1 MKTSAVKAA
10 LLAAITAL
18 GFNASAP
25 AQPAWPE
32 RPIKLVVPYP
42 AGGNADS
49 TARLLAT
56 QLSDRL
62 GQQVLVDNRPGGGGT
77 IGATAVAKAPADGY
91 TLLLDATAFTV
102 NPSLFS
108 KLAYDPAKDFAP
120 ISQIT
125 RVPML
130 LVVPAASPLKSV
142 ADLVRAAK
150 ASPGKLSYASA
161 GNGGAQHLAAELYKQ
176 GTKLSMVHIPY
187 RGGAPALT
195 DLAGGQV
202 DLMFSATSASG
213 TFVKSGKLRA
223 LAITSA
229 ERSADW
235 PDLPTVAE
243 GGLPGFAVY
252 EWNGLFAPAGTPPA
266 VLQRL
271 ETETRAALSSAELK
285 SRLSDL
291 GVQPVG
297 SSSADFRRFVQAET
311 TRWADVIKRAGIRM
325 D

>member
-1 MKTSAVKAA
+1 MKTSNFKAA
-10 LLAAITAL
+10 LLAAFTTL
-18 GFNASAP
+18 CFGASAW
-25 AQPAWPE
+25 AQSAWPD

-62 GQQVLVDNRPGGGGT
+62 GQQVVVDNKPGGGGT
-77 IGATAVAKAPADGY
+77 IGATAVAKSPADGY

-130 LVVPAASPLKSV
+130 LVVPTASPLKST

-161 GNGGAQHLAAELYKQ
+161 GNGGAQHLAAELFKQ
-176 GTKLSMVHIPY
+176 GTKVSMVHILPW
-187 RGGAPALT
+187 RRACADGPGRRPT
-195 DLAGGQV
+195 GPDVQRDIGIR
-202 DLMFSATSASG
+202 
-213 TFVKSGKLRA
+213 KLRQGRQAARPGDHLRRA
-223 LAITSA
+223 LHGMA
-229 ERSADW
+229 RRAD
-235 PDLPTVAE
+235 
-243 GGLPGFAVY
+243 GG
-252 EWNGLFAPAGTPPA
+252 
-266 VLQRL
+266 
-271 ETETRAALSSAELK
+271 
-285 SRLSDL
+285 
-291 GVQPVG
+291 
-297 SSSADFRRFVQAET
+297 
-311 TRWADVIKRAGIRM
+311 
-325 D
+325 